1 MRKHN
6 KLFEKAM
13 IGFFTGCLIVTM
25 AGCGLGTTSENTS
38 EEDVTL
44 EVAENTDGTTSDE
57 KKTDGT
63 TAKKTERETESKT
76 EERTEGTTAGKTERT
91 TEHRTEA
98 TTEGK
103 TERTTE
109 RRTEG
114 TTERR
119 TEASTEKRTESTT
132 ERKTEATTEAP
143 TTEAPS
149 TECQHDW
156 EAVYREVN
164 HPEEGHYEK
173 VMVKPGM
180 IKAIEEYHTVCNG
193 CGFDYTANGVTPGS
207 HECPDGYTASW
218 TTKTIVVG
226 YEEIPPEYE
235 ERWIVDKPAWVEKVI
250 DYYKCKKCGK
260 RKQK

>member
-6 KLFEKAM
+6 KLFEKAV
-13 IGFFTGCLIVTM
+13 IGFFTGCLVITM

-44 EVAENTDGTTSDE
+44 EIAENTDGTTSDE

-63 TAKKTERETESKT
+63 TAKKTERETEGKT
-76 EERTEGTTAGKTERT
+76 EERTEGTTAGKTER
-91 TEHRTEA
+91 RTEA

-119 TEASTEKRTESTT
+119 TEASTEKKTETTT

-156 EAVYREVN
+156 EAVYKDVN

-180 IKAIEEYHTVCNG
+180 TKEIVEYHEVCNG
-193 CGFDYTANGVTPGS
+193 CGFDYTANNVNPGS
-207 HECPDGYTASW
+207 HECPDGQTHSW

-235 ERWIVDKPAWVEKVI
+235 NRWVVDRPAWVEKVI
-250 DYYKCKKCGK
+250 DYYKCRKCGK
-260 RKQK
+260 RK